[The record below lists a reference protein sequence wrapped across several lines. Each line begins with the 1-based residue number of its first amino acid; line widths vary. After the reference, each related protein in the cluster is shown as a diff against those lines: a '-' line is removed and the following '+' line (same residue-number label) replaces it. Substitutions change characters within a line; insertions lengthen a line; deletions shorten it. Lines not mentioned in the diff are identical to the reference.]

1 MYVIKIIYHDI
12 EVRFPIMKTFN
23 YLEKGALLGVGTEQ
37 V

>member
-1 MYVIKIIYHDI
+1 MYVIKVIYHDI
-12 EVRFPIMKTFN
+12 EVCFPLMKTFN